1 MSAMGVILDSERK
14 SLKARVFL
22 ALIYSA
28 LLLGAVTMVYPFA
41 VMFAGSFSSKYDYT
55 RHTPFVAGVFD
66 RNDRFMRALATH
78 FDTFPRSLYPDAPA
92 AWNTWPEVARDRA
105 GVTAFG
111 ERELAPYADEAFCAD
126 ARERADRFL
135 RALDKEDPRALFC
148 RYDARDVPSFVKSRY
163 GSLEALNDAW
173 AVPHRSFFDISFRTE
188 YGVLANPPATNFT
201 VWLDRK
207 LAYRPNDPVKF
218 DDWLALKKHYVT
230 QAIADG
236 DHVSRTLPADL
247 AGNRE
252 EIRNALA
259 IQFVDHGTRD
269 FYADAFANYRTV
281 GDYLFLRGRAFFNT
295 LFLVVL
301 SVLASLTVNPLA
313 AYALSRFRL
322 KGTEK
327 ILLFLLATMAFP
339 AAVTAIPGFLLMR
352 DLGLLNTFAALVLP
366 TVANGMSIFI
376 LKGFFDAL
384 PRELYEAA
392 AIDGASE
399 WTVFRRITLPMTTPI
414 LAVNALNA
422 FIHAY
427 ASWEWAF
434 LVCSKESHWT
444 LAVWM
449 YHMSTDT
456 FAGQPWCVMAGF
468 VLVSIPTA
476 VVFLLCQKVILR
488 GIVLPSMK

>member
-1 MSAMGVILDSERK
+1 MTPCASETVSR
-14 SLKARVFL
+14 L
-22 ALIYSA
+22 AVQL
-28 LLLGAVTMVYPFA
+28 
-41 VMFAGSFSSKYDYT
+41 GSF
-55 RHTPFVAGVFD
+55 
-66 RNDRFMRALATH
+66 
-78 FDTFPRSLYPDAPA
+78 
-92 AWNTWPEVARDRA
+92 
-105 GVTAFG
+105 
-111 ERELAPYADEAFCAD
+111 
-126 ARERADRFL
+126 
-135 RALDKEDPRALFC
+135 KE
-148 RYDARDVPSFVKSRY
+148 ARDVPSFAKSRY

-201 VWLDRK
+201 AWLDRK
-207 LAYRPNDPVKF
+207 LAYRPNDSVKF

-339 AAVTAIPGFLLMR
+339 ATVTAIPGVLLMR
-352 DLGLLNTFAALVLP
+352 DLGLLN
-366 TVANGMSIFI
+366 
-376 LKGFFDAL
+376 
-384 PRELYEAA
+384 
-392 AIDGASE
+392 
-399 WTVFRRITLPMTTPI
+399 
-414 LAVNALNA
+414 
-422 FIHAY
+422 
-427 ASWEWAF
+427 
-434 LVCSKESHWT
+434 
-444 LAVWM
+444 
-449 YHMSTDT
+449 T

-468 VLVSIPTA
+468 VLVLIPTA
-476 VVFLLCQKVILR
+476 AVFLLCQKVILR

>member
-1 MSAMGVILDSERK
+1 MGKDERK
-14 SLKARVFL
+14 RELPRFDGRL
-22 ALIYSA
+22 RD
-28 LLLGAVTMVYPFA
+28 AVTDDMAAYVGEVMSSVVFRGGRKGVHGVRTAQELSSFGWTEVRYPYRRETDDRLDFRRAFGIERRMTPCASETVSRLA
-41 VMFAGSFSSKYDYT
+41 VQLGSF
-55 RHTPFVAGVFD
+55 
-66 RNDRFMRALATH
+66 
-78 FDTFPRSLYPDAPA
+78 
-92 AWNTWPEVARDRA
+92 
-105 GVTAFG
+105 
-111 ERELAPYADEAFCAD
+111 
-126 ARERADRFL
+126 
-135 RALDKEDPRALFC
+135 KE
-148 RYDARDVPSFVKSRY
+148 ARDVPSFAKSRY

-201 VWLDRK
+201 AWLDRK
-207 LAYRPNDPVKF
+207 LAYRPNDSVKF

-295 LFLVVL
+295 FFLVVL

-339 AAVTAIPGFLLMR
+339 AAVTAIPGVLLMR
-352 DLGLLNTFAALVLP
+352 DLGLLN
-366 TVANGMSIFI
+366 
-376 LKGFFDAL
+376 
-384 PRELYEAA
+384 
-392 AIDGASE
+392 
-399 WTVFRRITLPMTTPI
+399 
-414 LAVNALNA
+414 
-422 FIHAY
+422 
-427 ASWEWAF
+427 
-434 LVCSKESHWT
+434 
-444 LAVWM
+444 
-449 YHMSTDT
+449 T

-468 VLVSIPTA
+468 VLVLIPTA
-476 VVFLLCQKVILR
+476 AVFLLFQKVILH